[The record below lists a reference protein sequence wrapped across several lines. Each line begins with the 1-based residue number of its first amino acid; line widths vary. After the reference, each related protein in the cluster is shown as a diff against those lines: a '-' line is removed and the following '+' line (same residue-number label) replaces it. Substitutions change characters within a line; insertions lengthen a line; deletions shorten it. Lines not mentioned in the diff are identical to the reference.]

1 MLDINDLKIGINV
14 EYNDQPYIV
23 IFSRHVKIGRGGA
36 VLQTKLKNL
45 ITGNV
50 ISKNFKGSDKFPE
63 ADIAKSKA
71 QFLYQERENFYFMDE
86 ANYEQ
91 FALSLKQI
99 GSQAQF
105 LKEGT
110 KVEVLNFNHQ
120 PINISLPT
128 KVILEVKDAPPGTRG
143 DTARKSGTKQVVLE
157 TGSVITA
164 PLFIKKGDK
173 IKINTETGEYAE
185 RA

>member
-1 MLDINDLKIGINV
+1 MLDINDLKIGVNV
-14 EYNDQPYIV
+14 EYNGEPYAVIV
-23 IFSRHVKIGRGGA
+23 SRLVKIGRGGA

-45 ITGNV
+45 ITGSL

-86 ANYEQ
+86 TSYEQ
-91 FALSLKQI
+91 FSLSAKQI
-99 GSQAQF
+99 QREAPF
-105 LKEGT
+105 LKEGA
-110 KVEVLNFNHQ
+110 KVEVLNFNHT

-128 KVILEVKDAPPGTRG
+128 KVVLEVRDAPPGVRG
-143 DTARKSGTKQVVLE
+143 DTAQGGTKQITLE
-157 TGSVITA
+157 TGAAITA
-164 PLFIKKGDK
+164 PLFVKKGDK
-173 IKINTETGEYAE
+173 VVVNIETGEYVE